1 MASLKW
7 TYNKALPS
15 ILTEGKTG
23 VLSSVISKFDTNH
36 WKIGEVQVGR
46 GETKT
51 TEVFSFFLAIIVKSI
66 EEDPLGRIYFG
77 NCP

>member
-1 MASLKW
+1 MLICQKGMASLKW

-46 GETKT
+46 GETT
-51 TEVFSFFLAIIVKSI
+51 FFLAIIVKSI
-66 EEDPLGRIYFG
+66 EDPLGRIYFG